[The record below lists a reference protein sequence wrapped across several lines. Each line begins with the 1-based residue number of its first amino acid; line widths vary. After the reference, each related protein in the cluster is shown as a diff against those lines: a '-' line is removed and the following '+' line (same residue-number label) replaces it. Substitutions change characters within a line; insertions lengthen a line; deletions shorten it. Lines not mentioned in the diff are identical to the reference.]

1 MAMHLYIFFKM
12 HVMKK
17 ISLLLMFVLT
27 IAGFA
32 SAQTSST
39 GKNSETKHVSSSTHK
54 AKKPANKKSTT
65 TTKVE
70 TDNRK
75 EYVKDG
81 QLATPTGHE
90 ATPINSD
97 EYQAARDSSNKKKKK
112 Q

>member
-1 MAMHLYIFFKM
+1 
-12 HVMKK
+12 MKK
-17 ISLLLMFVLT
+17 MVILSMFLLN
-27 IAGFA
+27 IAGLA

-39 GKNSETKHVSSSTHK
+39 GKNSNTKHVSTPSHK
-54 AKKPANKKSTT
+54 AKKTATKKSSA
-65 TTKVE
+65 TKVE

-97 EYQAARDSSNKKKKK
+97 QYQSARDSSNKKKKK